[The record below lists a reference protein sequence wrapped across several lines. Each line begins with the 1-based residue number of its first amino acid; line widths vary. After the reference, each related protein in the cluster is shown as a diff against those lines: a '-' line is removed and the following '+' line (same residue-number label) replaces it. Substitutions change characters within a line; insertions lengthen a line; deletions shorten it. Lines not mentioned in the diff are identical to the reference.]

1 MQVKPVIKLLK
12 QTLLGTGALLVTA
25 ISLLIFASPIEDLM
39 RSAFGPR
46 GDSMELSTS
55 KNKQNLR

>member
-25 ISLLIFASPIEDLM
+25 ISLLIFAAPIEDLVQ
-39 RSAFGPR
+39 SAFGSKGNR
-46 GDSMELSTS
+46 MELSTS